1 MVYVNKVVEQVIATN
16 AELDRRGINDW
27 DRRNLAHSCI
37 HMIDGYN
44 LRVERE
50 GGIGDET
57 VWKGFTLLGGYRFH
71 HDVRTS
77 EKKAFNG
84 KFWERGPPEWDDSPY
99 RLIYVNHYRRVVL
112 SWVEGDIYLTHF
124 PNILQGRQRSK
135 KDRAKAVTGFYRY
148 MAQTSKFYEE
158 SS

>member
-1 MVYVNKVVEQVIATN
+1 MVYVNNVEQLTTN
-16 AELDRRGINDW
+16 AELDRGINDW
-27 DRRNLAHSCI
+27 DRMNLAHSCI
-37 HMIDGYN
+37 HMIDSFN

-57 VWKGFTLLGGYRFH
+57 VWKGFTPLGAYRFH

-99 RLIYVNHYRRVVL
+99 RLVYVNHYRRVVL
-112 SWVEGDIYLTHF
+112 SYVEGDIYLTHF
-124 PNILQGRQRSK
+124 PNLLQGRQRSK
-135 KDRAKAVTGFYRY
+135 KDRAKAVSGFYRY
-148 MAQTSKFYEE
+148 MAQTSRFYEE
-158 SS
+158 S